1 VHRGGQP
8 GIFAR
13 GLIFGRAARAARFVF
28 RTGTK
33 MLEELRSRLQSQI
46 EEFDRELRVELPKRI
61 ATAVAMGDL
70 RENAEYTTALE
81 RQEFVRARLSQLTR
95 RQSELSGINLRDVP
109 RDVVGFGSRV
119 ALADDDGGKMTL
131 RIVFPEFVELDD
143 EMISIASPLGR
154 ALLGA
159 RPGQKVNLQAPGGE
173 RSYMVLE
180 IVTLHG
186 ETLTYEKGS

>member
-1 VHRGGQP
+1 
-8 GIFAR
+8 
-13 GLIFGRAARAARFVF
+13 L
-28 RTGTK
+28 
-33 MLEELRSRLQSQI
+33 LEELRARLQAQI
-46 EEFDRELRVELPKRI
+46 EEFDHELRVELPKRI

-70 RENAEYTTALE
+70 RENAEYSTALE

-95 RQSELSGINLRDVP
+95 RQSELSGIDLREVP
-109 RDVVGFGSRV
+109 RDAVGFGSRV

-143 EMISIASPLGR
+143 EMISLASPLGR

-173 RSYMVLE
+173 RSYVVLE

>member
-1 VHRGGQP
+1 
-8 GIFAR
+8 
-13 GLIFGRAARAARFVF
+13 
-28 RTGTK
+28 

-46 EEFDRELRVELPKRI
+46 EELDRELRVELPKRI

-70 RENAEYTTALE
+70 RENAEYSTALE

-95 RQSELSGINLRDVP
+95 RQSELSGIDLRDVP

-119 ALADDDGGKMTL
+119 ALADDDGERMTL
-131 RIVFPEFVELDD
+131 RIVFPEFVDMDD

-154 ALLGA
+154 ALIGTQ
-159 RPGQKVNLQAPGGE
+159 PGQRVKLDTPSGE
-173 RSYMVLE
+173 RAYVVLE

-186 ETLTYEKGS
+186 ETLSQEGS